1 MMTADSHFPIW
12 VLEARREAIV
22 MEESNIKWLRIADLL
37 YLTFINMNFQGL
49 GHECRQ
55 FWAIVYV
62 HVSLAQYLKI

>member
-12 VLEARREAIV
+12 ALEARREAIV

-49 GHECRQ
+49 GHECR
-55 FWAIVYV
+55 
-62 HVSLAQYLKI
+62 